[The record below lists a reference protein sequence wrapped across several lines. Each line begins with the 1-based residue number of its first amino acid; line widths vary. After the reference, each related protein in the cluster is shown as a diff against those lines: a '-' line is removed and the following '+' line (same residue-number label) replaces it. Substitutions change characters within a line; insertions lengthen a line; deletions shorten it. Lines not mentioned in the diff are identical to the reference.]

1 MIEIHECVEGDLT
14 TVRELAER
22 SWWNGY
28 KDVLSPEQITFMLE
42 NIYSINAL
50 EEAMMSGQIF
60 YILSQNTIPV
70 GFMSVKT
77 SIDMLRIEKLY
88 LVPQVQGQGLGKVL
102 IDHAASICRRCG
114 LHTMELNVNRR
125 NTAYFFYLKQGF
137 SVLKEVDT
145 PYYEFVLD
153 DYVMRKHVI

>member
-1 MIEIHECVEGDLT
+1 MIEIRECVEGDLT
-14 TVRELAER
+14 TIRELAER

-102 IDHAASICRRCG
+102 IDHAASICRCCG
-114 LHTMELNVNRR
+114 LHTMELNVNRK
-125 NTAYFFYLKQGF
+125 NKAYFFYLKQGF